1 MKQKL
6 NKRKRETMANTK
18 TDTIIAGVSATIQ
31 TFCGV
36 VQTTEVFQLISV
48 IIGILT
54 GLVTLAYF
62 IWRWWTK
69 AFEDKKI
76 TKEEV
81 NELLQGINDIVN
93 KKEDDE

>member
-1 MKQKL
+1 M
-6 NKRKRETMANTK
+6 K
-18 TDTIIAGVSATIQ
+18 TDGVVVGVSAIIQ
-31 TFCGV
+31 TFCGI

-48 IIGILT
+48 ILGTIT
-54 GLVTLAYF
+54 GLFTLAYF

-69 AFEDKKI
+69 ATEDKKI

-81 NELLQGINDIVN
+81 NELLQGIDDIIN

>member
-6 NKRKRETMANTK
+6 NRKRGIMVNMK
-18 TDTIIAGVSATIQ
+18 TDAVVVGVSATIQ
-31 TFCGV
+31 TFCGI

-48 IIGILT
+48 ILGTLT
-54 GLVTLAYF
+54 GLFTLAYF

-69 AFEDKKI
+69 ATKDKKI

-81 NELLQGINDIVN
+81 DELLQGIDDIIN

>member
-1 MKQKL
+1 MKQNL
-6 NKRKRETMANTK
+6 NKRKCGIMDNMK
-18 TDTIIAGVSATIQ
+18 TDTIIACSSATIQ
-31 TFCGV
+31 TFCGI

-54 GLVTLAYF
+54 GLLTLAYF
-62 IWRWWTK
+62 IWRWWIK
-69 AFEDKKI
+69 ATEDKKI

-81 NELLQGINDIVN
+81 DELLQGIDDIIN

>member
-1 MKQKL
+1 MV
-6 NKRKRETMANTK
+6 NTK

-36 VQTTEVFQLISV
+36 VQTTEIFQLISV

-62 IWRWWTK
+62 I
-69 AFEDKKI
+69 
-76 TKEEV
+76 
-81 NELLQGINDIVN
+81 
-93 KKEDDE
+93 

>member
-1 MKQKL
+1 MKQNL
-6 NKRKRETMANTK
+6 NKRKRGIMGNTK

-48 IIGILT
+48 IIGIIT

-62 IWRWWTK
+62 IWRWWIK
-69 AFEDKKI
+69 ATEDKKI

-81 NELLQGINDIVN
+81 DELLQGINDIVN

>member
-1 MKQKL
+1 M
-6 NKRKRETMANTK
+6 K
-18 TDTIIAGVSATIQ
+18 TDGIVICVSAVIQ

-48 IIGILT
+48 ILGTIT
-54 GLVTLAYF
+54 GLFTLVYF
-62 IWRWWTK
+62 IWRWWKK
-69 AFEDKKI
+69 ATEDKKI

-81 NELLQGINDIVN
+81 DELLQGINDIVN

>member
-6 NKRKRETMANTK
+6 NRKCGIMVNMK
-18 TDTIIAGVSATIQ
+18 TDGIVVGVSAIIQ
-31 TFCGV
+31 TFCGI

-48 IIGILT
+48 ILGTIT
-54 GLVTLAYF
+54 GLFTLAYF

-69 AFEDKKI
+69 ATEDKKI

-81 NELLQGINDIVN
+81 DELLQGIDDIIN

>member
-1 MKQKL
+1 MVK
-6 NKRKRETMANTK
+6 TK
-18 TDTIIAGVSATIQ
+18 TDAIITGVSATIQ

-48 IIGILT
+48 IIGAIT

-62 IWRWWTK
+62 IWRWWIK
-69 AFEDKKI
+69 ATEDKKI

-81 NELLQGINDIVN
+81 DELLQGINDIIT
-93 KKEDDE
+93 KEDDEK

>member
-6 NKRKRETMANTK
+6 NKRERDIMINWK
-18 TDTIIAGVSATIQ
+18 TDGVVAGISATIQ
-31 TFCGV
+31 TICGV

-48 IIGILT
+48 ILGTIT
-54 GLVTLAYF
+54 GLLTLAYF

-69 AFEDKKI
+69 ATEDKKI

-81 NELLQGINDIVN
+81 DELLQGINDIVN
-93 KKEDDE
+93 KKDDEK